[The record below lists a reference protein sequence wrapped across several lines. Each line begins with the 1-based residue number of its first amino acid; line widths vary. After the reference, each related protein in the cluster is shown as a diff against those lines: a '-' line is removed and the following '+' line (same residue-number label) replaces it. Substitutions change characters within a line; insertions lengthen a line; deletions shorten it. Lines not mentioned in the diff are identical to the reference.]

1 MQNPGSCRIFI
12 LDHKQSSGDRSVDN
26 KQNHPE
32 KTLISIVV
40 PMYNEEKTIGTFYE
54 ALTNTLAT
62 CETDSEIIFVDD
74 GSTDATFR
82 IIDNLA
88 LQDRRIKAVRLSKNF
103 GSHAAL
109 LAGLRSATGH
119 AAVMISAD
127 LQDPPEMIPALI
139 QQWREGFHIAWAVR
153 EGRDEPFFKKVFA
166 NTFYRLFTSIALKD
180 YPATGMDFGLFDR
193 RVLDHLKN
201 FTENNFDIV
210 LVIMSLGFRQCQIP
224 YFRRARH
231 AGHSKWSL
239 TKKIKTAVDLIVSY
253 SYFPIRCISYLG
265 IVISLVSFVYTL
277 FLIISNMTFQHRPM
291 GWPSIMVAILF
302 LGGVQLIMLGILGE
316 YVWRCNDQVKRRPQY
331 IIMETIGFDATS
343 GCNPKQADRPD

>member
-1 MQNPGSCRIFI
+1 
-12 LDHKQSSGDRSVDN
+12 VDTKSN
-26 KQNHPE
+26 NTE

-40 PMYNEEKTIGTFYE
+40 PVYNEENTIRTFYK
-54 ALTNTLAT
+54 ALADTLAT

-82 IIDNLA
+82 IIDSLA
-88 LQDRRIKAVRLSKNF
+88 LQDSRIKAVRLSKNF

-109 LAGLRSATGH
+109 LAGLRSATGQ

-127 LQDPPEMIPALI
+127 LQDPPAMIPALI

-153 EGRDEPFFKKVFA
+153 EGRDEPFLKKVFA
-166 NTFYRLFTSIALKD
+166 HAFYRLFTRIALKD

-239 TKKIKTAVDLIVSY
+239 TKRIKTAVDLIVSY

-265 IVISLVSFVYTL
+265 IVISLVSFMYTL
-277 FLIISNMTFQHRPM
+277 FLIISNMVLEHRPM

-331 IIMETIGFDATS
+331 IIMETIGFDAKP
-343 GCNPKQADRPD
+343 GHQARTPEQTDRLD